1 MNSEK
6 YDVLVVGGGAA
17 GLAAGRRL
25 AVAGRRVAIVEAR
38 DRIGGRIFTSPQT
51 LRLDAA
57 PTPIELGAEFIHGL
71 PRSTWEFVREAQ
83 LATFELDGAQ
93 WCFDAGLHPC
103 GEEHR
108 GAFEVL
114 AQMPRWLADQPQ
126 GSDASFAEY
135 LARAGIEKSLAD
147 RSAAYVEGFNAA
159 DRNII
164 GVAALVRQQSA
175 EDEIQAKRIFR
186 IRAGYS
192 ALPGFLAEQFLQ
204 AGGTIIV
211 DRPVRTIRWSR
222 GGVRVSGL
230 DCGNRAFELHAR
242 QALITLP
249 LGVLQADAVRFD
261 PRPGDIGVQ
270 AARMAMGPVVRQ
282 TLLFERSFW
291 GEASGGIADLS
302 FLFAGQEKLPTWWT
316 IHPDTTPM
324 ITAWAAGPKA
334 IALSQ
339 KAALAAGPRA
349 LRDEALNTLARMFGF
364 SGAAVTKML
373 VGWHFHDWQSDEFS
387 RGAYSYAP
395 AGALDASLKMTQPVE
410 RTLYF
415 AGEHTDIEGHWGT
428 VHAAFNSGL
437 RAADQIL
444 MPD

>member
-1 MNSEK
+1 
-6 YDVLVVGGGAA
+6 
-17 GLAAGRRL
+17 LAAGRRL
-25 AVAGRRVAIVEAR
+25 AVEGKRVAMVEAR

-51 LRLDAA
+51 LRLGAV
-57 PTPIELGAEFIHGL
+57 PSPIELGAEFVHGL
-71 PRSTWEFVREAQ
+71 PRSTWDLIREAR

-93 WCFDAGLHPC
+93 WCFDEGLHPC

-108 GAFEVL
+108 GAFKVL
-114 AQMPRWLADQPQ
+114 AQMPQWLAAQPKD
-126 GSDASFAEY
+126 SDASFAEY

-147 RSAAYVEGFNAA
+147 RAAAYVEGFNAA

-175 EDEIQAKRIFR
+175 EDEIQATRIFR
-186 IRAGYS
+186 IRAGYT
-192 ALPGFLAEQFLQ
+192 ALPGFLADQFRQ
-204 AGGTIIV
+204 AGGTINFGT
-211 DRPVRTIRWSR
+211 PVRTIRWNR
-222 GGVRVSGL
+222 GEVRVSGV
-230 DCGNRAFELHAR
+230 DAGNRAFELHGS

-249 LGVLQADAVRFD
+249 LGVLQAGAVRFD
-261 PRPGDIGVQ
+261 PEPGDIGHH

-282 TLLFERSFW
+282 TLLFERPFW
-291 GEASGGIADLS
+291 EDAGGAADLS
-302 FLFAGQEKLPTWWT
+302 FLFAGREKLPTWWT

-334 IALSQ
+334 IALSP
-339 KAALAAGPRA
+339 KAALPAGPLA
-349 LRDEALNTLARMFGF
+349 LRDEALNALARMFGF
-364 SGAAVTKML
+364 SGVAVTKML

-395 AGALDASLKMTQPVE
+395 AGALDASLKMTQPVQ

-415 AGEHTDIEGHWGT
+415 AGEHTDIDGHWGT

-444 MPD
+444 NDAGIFRLHASQASDL